1 MGEYQ
6 KPRTRQQMSKRWETP
21 EWVKKHAEIRKSLDV
36 ESIVSETGTPLY
48 LYSLNRIL
56 QNYRRLHSAFA
67 PLNADLHYSVKA
79 NGNLDILRALNQAG
93 AGFDCVSGGEIF
105 RVLKAGAK
113 ADDIVFAGVGK
124 TRDEITYALR
134 NGIGWL
140 NVENLLELDYIDAAA
155 ESIGLESVRI
165 ALRFNPQVTASTHP
179 HIATGHGGAKFGLTA
194 DLIQNTLANAASY
207 PRVNFAG
214 VHIHIGSQ
222 LADTKATLAALEK
235 TLSLIRPY
243 PNLRT
248 VNIGGGL
255 PVVHRLDEDPPPVQ
269 DFVRA
274 LVPLLTDYE
283 VMLEPGR
290 SIVADA
296 GLLISEVLYVKK
308 QAGQLFYVIDA
319 SMTELIRPALYNA
332 YHEILPLN
340 QSDASPV
347 IAQVVG
353 PVCESTDVLARDR
366 QLPPLQVGNKVAIL
380 TTGAYGMVMA
390 SNYNMPD
397 PVRPKS

>member
-1 MGEYQ
+1 M
-6 KPRTRQQMSKRWETP
+6 
-21 EWVKKHAEIRKSLDV
+21 
-36 ESIVSETGTPLY
+36 
-48 LYSLNRIL
+48 
-56 QNYRRLHSAFA
+56 
-67 PLNADLHYSVKA
+67 
-79 NGNLDILRALNQAG
+79 
-93 AGFDCVSGGEIF
+93 
-105 RVLKAGAK
+105 
-113 ADDIVFAGVGK
+113 
-124 TRDEITYALR
+124 
-134 NGIGWL
+134 
-140 NVENLLELDYIDAAA
+140 ENLLELDYIDAAA
-155 ESIGLESVRI
+155 EALGLESVRI

-308 QAGQLFYVIDA
+308 QAGQHFYVIDA

-332 YHEILPLN
+332 YHEILPLR

-366 QLPPLQVGNKVAIL
+366 QLPPLQVGDKLAIL

-390 SNYNMPD
+390 SNYNM
-397 PVRPKS
+397 RPRPAEVIVAGNRWWLSRRRETWEDLLGQQT